1 MSYAIPATQ
10 NQRPTTDSEAVLR
23 TEGEI
28 TDLLT
33 VLDDPDCRAVLEVTG
48 DEPLSA
54 KEIVECCEIPTSTA
68 YRKID
73 RLVEVGLLR
82 ESLRL
87 RSSGKHASE
96 YRRSV
101 EQIALSIDDDG
112 TEVRVVSRDDATRHS

>member
-1 MSYAIPATQ
+1 MSYAVPSTQ
-10 NQRPTTDSEAVLR
+10 NRRPETTGEEVLH
-23 TEGEI
+23 TESEI
-28 TDLLT
+28 TELLA

-48 DEPLSA
+48 EQPLSA
-54 KEIVECCEIPTSTA
+54 KDIVERCDIPSSTA

-82 ESLRL
+82 EGVRI

-101 EQIALSIDDDG
+101 DHVELSIDDDG
-112 TEVRVVSRDDATRHS
+112 TEARVVGRDD

>member
-10 NQRPTTDSEAVLR
+10 DPQPNTDSEAVISA
-23 TEGEI
+23 ESEI
-28 TDLLT
+28 TDLLD

-54 KEIVECCEIPTSTA
+54 KEIVECCEIPSSTA
-68 YRKID
+68 YRKIEQ
-73 RLVEVGLLR
+73 LVEAGLLR
-82 ESLRL
+82 EGIRV

-101 EQIALSIDDDG
+101 DQVALSIDDDG
-112 TEVRVVSRDDATRHS
+112 SKLRVVGRDEASRRP